1 MQFVKLNTAPLM
13 VDPPWDSVA
22 SAAERNGAPFWTP
35 FSLFVTKK
43 SDGERSAAGDG
54 VSSGQ
59 GDPKSAMSQCQ
70 KIVAKNAPL
79 RVVCSVFIRF
89 SLRHPSLLV
98 SLINAF
104 TNTRTEG

>member
-1 MQFVKLNTAPLM
+1 MSKKLVVNRIG
-13 VDPPWDSVA
+13 
-22 SAAERNGAPFWTP
+22 AATHKDHSLPPFWTP

-59 GDPKSAMSQCQ
+59 GDAKSAMSQCQ

-79 RVVCSVFIRF
+79 VCSVFIRF
-89 SLRHPSLLV
+89 CRSK
-98 SLINAF
+98 
-104 TNTRTEG
+104 